1 MHQKAVIHLP
11 SETEAEEIG
20 RELLEEGLVA
30 GTFVNPGFSQ
40 YHWKDEIEEARYWR
54 LEAFCPAERKDDII
68 ELVES
73 QSSEEVPA
81 IAFSDI
87 DGNQD
92 FLDWIE
98 ENTR

>member
-1 MHQKAVIHLP
+1 MAATRSSSFSL
-11 SETEAEEIG
+11 S
-20 RELLEEGLVA
+20 
-30 GTFVNPGFSQ
+30 GFTQ
-40 YHWKDEIEEARYWR
+40 YHWKGEIEEARYWR
-54 LEAFCPAERKDDII
+54 LEVFCPAERKDDII

-81 IAFSDI
+81 IAFTEI

>member
-1 MHQKAVIHLP
+1 MHKKAVIHLP
-11 SETEAEEIG
+11 SETEAEEVG

-30 GTFVNPGFSQ
+30 GTFVNPGVSQ
-40 YHWKDEIEEARYWR
+40 YHWKDEIEEEQYWR
-54 LEAFCPAERKDDII
+54 LEAFCTEEQEDAII

-73 QSSEEVPA
+73 QSSEETPA
-81 IAFSDI
+81 IAFTSI